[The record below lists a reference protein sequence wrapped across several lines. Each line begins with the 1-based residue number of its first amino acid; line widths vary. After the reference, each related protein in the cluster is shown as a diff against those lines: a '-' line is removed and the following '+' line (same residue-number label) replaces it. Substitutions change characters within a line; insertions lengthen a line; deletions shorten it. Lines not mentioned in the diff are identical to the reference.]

1 MKSPV
6 GFYAVKITAIF
17 LMSVIYFILGSVLS
31 LLLNQSLPAEPVKEV
46 STPMLVVRLSAVF
59 GLIGVVYYLLRNAV
73 KRAPFPLDG
82 WFGFRYGML
91 REATG
96 GLIVA
101 YAMYAYLDR
110 LHDWMIEL
118 EERLMGSSPDGS
130 TPDGSSPDG
139 RASRIVPLGR
149 DIAANGK
156 GDAGLGGSVTKRTF
170 RAGWAAV
177 G

>member
-17 LMSVIYFILGSVLS
+17 LMSVIYFVLGAGLS
-31 LLLNQSLPAEPVKEV
+31 LLLNRSLPADPVQQV

-59 GLIGVVYYLLRNAV
+59 GLIGVVYYLLRNVV

-82 WFGFRYGML
+82 WFGFRYSML

-101 YAMYAYLDR
+101 YAMYSYLDR
-110 LHDWMIEL
+110 LHDWMVEL
-118 EERLMGSSPDGS
+118 EERVTGEKPSD
-130 TPDGSSPDG
+130 T
-139 RASRIVPLGR
+139 SRVVPLRR
-149 DIAANGK
+149 DVPADGQ
-156 GDAGLGGSVTKRTF
+156 GDAGLGSTVTKRTL

>member
-17 LMSVIYFILGSVLS
+17 LMSVIYFVLGAGLS
-31 LLLNQSLPAEPVKEV
+31 LLLNRSLPADPVQQV

-59 GLIGVVYYLLRNAV
+59 GLIGVVYYLLRNVV

-82 WFGFRYGML
+82 WFGFRYSML

-101 YAMYAYLDR
+101 YAMYSYLDR
-110 LHDWMIEL
+110 LHDWMVEL
-118 EERLMGSSPDGS
+118 EERVTGEKPSDTSREASSSD
-130 TPDGSSPDG
+130 SS
-139 RASRIVPLGR
+139 RVVPLRR
-149 DIAANGK
+149 DVPADGQ
-156 GDAGLGGSVTKRTF
+156 GDAGLGSTVTKRTL